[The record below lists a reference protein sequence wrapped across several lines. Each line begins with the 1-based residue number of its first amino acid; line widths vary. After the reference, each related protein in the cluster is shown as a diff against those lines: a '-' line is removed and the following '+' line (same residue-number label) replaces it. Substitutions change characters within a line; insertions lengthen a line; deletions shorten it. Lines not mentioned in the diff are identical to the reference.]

1 MKPMKP
7 MKLTPEQAYEGYM
20 RAASKLAELVLSAR
34 LGVSMHPY
42 PPERIDIPKVDWDAI
57 RAQAEKVRNMRL
69 GLQQDN
75 PAIGGPKQSTCN
87 IAHENT
93 GGTYYCTRQA
103 GHSGPCAAHP
113 KTIMSFIREE
123 N

>member
-1 MKPMKP
+1 MN
-7 MKLTPEQAYEGYM
+7 EYEFRKYTDI
-20 RAASKLAELVLSAR
+20 AERFHV
-34 LGVSMHPY
+34 LGV
-42 PPERIDIPKVDWDAI
+42 IDNYDVEWLL
-57 RAQAEKVRNMRL
+57 QQVESMRL
-69 GLQQDN
+69 RLQQDN